1 MPQNLVEMAKKEEM
15 NHIIVEAVI
24 QKEGKILLIEP
35 LGNGETFYRFPYAE
49 MLEGETMQ
57 QALQKAI
64 TLQTAMELKEVKRYL
79 GHYDKKGT
87 RHLHFVVEVKDPY
100 SVEEKTSIAFAWVE
114 ARDGVGYPITD
125 ELREMLDLYVK
136 T

>member
-1 MPQNLVEMAKKEEM
+1 MTQNLVEMAKKEGI
-15 NHIIVEAVI
+15 NHVIVEAVI

-35 LGNGETFYRFPYAE
+35 LGNGNVFYQFPHAE
-49 MLEGETMQ
+49 VLEGETIQ

-64 TLQTAMELKEVKRYL
+64 TWQTAMELKEVKRYL
-79 GHYDKKGT
+79 GQYDKKGS

-125 ELREMLDLYVK
+125 ELREMLDLYMK